1 MFSRAHDPAGPLRRA
16 QPEARS
22 AQGGPVTPRGPRSL
36 LWRLGALAL
45 AVTVVSLVLH
55 VGLITLWMK
64 PIGEGLL
71 AQLAS
76 RTLVTHTLLQ
86 AAPAAERDALA
97 QRLGDNEYRV
107 LRGAVAGLPLYSP
120 PLLPPI
126 GEILSARLG
135 PGYRVLREPDDGVTF
150 GPVRVRVAFAVD
162 SEPWYAQ
169 VVARPPT
176 LALLGT
182 GIGWLALAAA
192 AVGASLFIG
201 LRFIVQPIRRVAER
215 IADQGAAMQPLA
227 EPARASIEV
236 RSMVDSFNRLAER
249 VHVADRTK
257 QHLLAGVSHDLRTPL
272 ARLRLRIETQC
283 EPAVAEAAESELRA
297 VEHIVSQFLAYVHGD
312 SAKAVAA
319 GASLLGTIDEV
330 VASYAEHG
338 VYIVLRAAATDTQ
351 MPVVETQRLLT
362 NLIDNALAHGEPPI
376 EIGWRD
382 SAPGER
388 ELSVWDHGPGLTDQQ
403 FKRAL
408 GPFVRLSDDAGI
420 GHCGLGLAIVARIA
434 QQWQARL
441 ECRRE
446 RPSRFGITVTWRPR
460 DAGA

>member
-1 MFSRAHDPAGPLRRA
+1 MTLR
-16 QPEARS
+16 S
-22 AQGGPVTPRGPRSL
+22 PRSL

-45 AVTVVSLVLH
+45 AVTLVSLVLH
-55 VGLITLWMK
+55 VGVIAVWMR

-71 AQLAS
+71 GQVAS
-76 RTLVTHTLLQ
+76 RTLVTRTLLQ
-86 AAPAAERDALA
+86 AAPAAGRDALA
-97 QRLGDNEYRV
+97 EQLSEPEYRV
-107 LRGAVAGLPLYSP
+107 LRGAIDGDPLYSP

-135 PGYRVLREPDDGVTF
+135 RGYRVLQEPGADLPFTF
-150 GPVRVRVAFAVD
+150 GPVRIRLAFNVD
-162 SEPWYAQ
+162 DEPWYAQ

-182 GIGWLALAAA
+182 GIGWLVLAAT

-201 LRFIVQPIRRVAER
+201 LRFIVQPIRQVAER

-227 EPARASIEV
+227 VPAQASIEV

-283 EPAVAEAAESELRA
+283 EPAVAEAAEGELRA

-319 GASLLGTIDEV
+319 GESLLGTIDQV
-330 VASYAEHG
+330 VASYAKQG
-338 VYIVLRAAATDTQ
+338 VVVALKVSAADAR

-376 EIGWRD
+376 EIGWR
-382 SAPGER
+382 SGPAGER
-388 ELSVWDHGPGLTDQQ
+388 ELSVWDHGPGLTDKQ
-403 FKRAL
+403 FKLAL
-408 GPFVRLSDDAGI
+408 GPFVRLSNDAGI

-446 RPSRFGITVTWRPR
+446 KPGRFGVAVTWRPR
-460 DAGA
+460 DAGT